1 MRYTGSKNKLARRE
15 GQDLGLK
22 SKAVDVSRPV
32 GPHGAN
38 RRGKISE
45 FGSQLRAKQ
54 MAKRMY
60 GLSEKQF
67 RNLYEK
73 ASHGRHATGVSFL
86 TSLERRLDNLIYRAG
101 FASTRAQ
108 ARQMVNHRTFL
119 INGVR
124 MDIPSYQVKVGDVIT
139 VREKNLDHPVLRSM
153 ESAKV
158 KVPAWI
164 SSNIKNKTI
173 EVTRL
178 PEDTEAE
185 PLVNIQSIIEFY
197 SR

>member
-1 MRYTGSKNKLARRE
+1 
-15 GQDLGLK
+15 
-22 SKAVDVSRPV
+22 VSRPV

-54 MAKRMY
+54 TAKRIY

-73 ASHGRHATGVSFL
+73 ASRGRHSTGSEFL
-86 TSLERRLDNLIYRAG
+86 TSLERRFDNVIYRSG
-101 FASTRAQ
+101 FSVTRAQ
-108 ARQMVNHRTFL
+108 ARQMVNHRAFL
-119 INGVR
+119 VNGVR

-153 ESAKV
+153 ESAKT
-158 KVPAWI
+158 KVPAWL
-164 SSNIKNKTI
+164 SVNMKNKTI
-173 EVTRL
+173 EITRL

-185 PLVNIQSIIEFY
+185 QLVNVQSIIEFY

>member
-15 GQDLGLK
+15 GVDLGLK
-22 SKAVDVSRPV
+22 SKPVATSRGV
-32 GPHGAN
+32 GPHGGG

-54 MAKRMY
+54 TAKRIY

-73 ASHGRHATGVSFL
+73 ASRGRHSTGSAFL
-86 TSLERRLDNLIYRAG
+86 SSLERRLDNVVYRSG
-101 FASTRAQ
+101 FAVTRAQ
-108 ARQMVNHRTFL
+108 ARQMVNHRAFL
-119 INGVR
+119 VNGVR
-124 MDIPSYQVKVGDVIT
+124 MDIPSYQVKAGDVIT
-139 VREKNLDHPVLRSM
+139 VREKTLDHPVLRSM

-158 KVPAWI
+158 KVPAWL
-164 SSNIKNKTI
+164 SVNIKNRTI

-178 PEDTEAE
+178 PEEIEAE
-185 PLVNIQSIIEFY
+185 QLVNVQSIIEFY

>member
-22 SKAVDVSRPV
+22 SKPVDTSRGV
-32 GPHGAN
+32 GPHGGG
-38 RRGKISE
+38 RRGKMSE
-45 FGSQLRAKQ
+45 FGTQLRAKQ
-54 MAKRMY
+54 TAKRVY

-73 ASHGRHATGVSFL
+73 ASHGRHATGATFL
-86 TSLERRLDNLIYRAG
+86 SSLERRLDNVVYRAG
-101 FASTRAQ
+101 FALTRAQ
-108 ARQMVNHRTFL
+108 ARQMVNHRAFL
-119 INGVR
+119 VNGVR
-124 MDIPSYQVKVGDVIT
+124 MDIPSYQVKAGDVIT
-139 VREKNLDHPVLRSM
+139 VREKSLDHPILRAM
-153 ESAKV
+153 ESAKT
-158 KVPAWI
+158 KAPAWL
-164 SSNIKNKTI
+164 SVNIKNRTI

-178 PEDTEAE
+178 PEESEAE